1 MKKLKFLHSI
11 NKTSKRGVTLPE
23 VIISILFTAIIF
35 STAVSIWFV
44 GGKVFKDTEEVS
56 LAYNQARSLETMLQ
70 NAASVAP
77 SLAFT
82 ANLESSEGIFGSSL
96 PAGKAESDYFRFYY
110 SEAEAAFF
118 LSYYPDGYAEPMII
132 EYDALTRADD
142 VRIGFSAIGE
152 SVLMKYKLARTNDD
166 SYFIEG
172 GIVLNYV
179 SPGSYP
185 AMRNLDYNL
194 YFHVEEGF

>member
-11 NKTSKRGVTLPE
+11 NRHQKSLTHRGHL
-23 VIISILFTAIIF
+23 SILFTAIIF

-56 LAYNQARSLETMLQ
+56 LSNNQARSLETMLQ

-82 ANLESSEGIFGSSL
+82 ANLESSEGMFGSSL

-118 LSYYPDGYAEPMII
+118 LSYYPDGYAEPCN
-132 EYDALTRADD
+132 
-142 VRIGFSAIGE
+142 
-152 SVLMKYKLARTNDD
+152 KY
-166 SYFIEG
+166 
-172 GIVLNYV
+172 V
-179 SPGSYP
+179 P
-185 AMRNLDYNL
+185 
-194 YFHVEEGF
+194 